1 MRPEVFATHSEPIN
15 KTAYFTVYRP
25 NLGYREDARIE
36 RCDELGDILFAINK
50 INHELRKINVE
61 HKRNFKKI
69 QNLDLS
75 DRDKKLLMVAMA
87 DEHKKL
93 KQPYIDRLSELAK
106 EKDVIKKKMGI
117 IGQAKE
123 KLSFHSILI
132 HELFRFLTKEQGDIA
147 LERTRERC
155 RELKIQY

>member
-1 MRPEVFATHSEPIN
+1 
-15 KTAYFTVYRP
+15 
-25 NLGYREDARIE
+25 
-36 RCDELGDILFAINK
+36 
-50 INHELRKINVE
+50 
-61 HKRNFKKI
+61 
-69 QNLDLS
+69 
-75 DRDKKLLMVAMA
+75 MVAMA

-106 EKDVIKKKMGI
+106 EKDVIKEKMGI